1 MKTHFR
7 KSTQSTRHRKGKCA
21 GIRRRRNWMESCKAK
36 AKSAL
41 KWVTLCVIS
50 TIIAAIV
57 LSQAQAVPLPY
68 DWPPQESA
76 SLNTE
81 IRLESHAAI
90 GIQLNYAAGDP
101 TQEAGGPATLGQ
113 AQEVVMDSSF
123 IGKIDKAR
131 RYAEEKE
138 RVSIQRFSATFHGNH
153 NSYAVEF
160 DSGVWR
166 CECAYFLNRGVCSHT
181 MALQRMLDE
190 MLARSREP
198 VAAD

>member
-1 MKTHFR
+1 
-7 KSTQSTRHRKGKCA
+7 
-21 GIRRRRNWMESCKAK
+21 
-36 AKSAL
+36 
-41 KWVTLCVIS
+41 
-50 TIIAAIV
+50 
-57 LSQAQAVPLPY
+57 
-68 DWPPQESA
+68 
-76 SLNTE
+76 
-81 IRLESHAAI
+81 
-90 GIQLNYAAGDP
+90 
-101 TQEAGGPATLGQ
+101 
-113 AQEVVMDSSF
+113 MDSSF

-198 VAAD
+198 VAAGD